1 MKPISAMELSN
12 YLGMQG
18 KYKANGFS
26 FYVTVEDAR
35 TNYNILEFLVRPVA
49 GEGESWISASF
60 ITLDPPAE
68 MPAQDKESSGGAIG
82 GGREG

>member
-1 MKPISAMELSN
+1 MKPISALELSN
-12 YLGMQG
+12 YFGREG

-60 ITLDPPAE
+60 ITLEAPVEAPTG
-68 MPAQDKESSGGAIG
+68 PDKK
-82 GGREG
+82 REG